1 MNNKWYWA
9 FKYIFFGPALRLWNR
24 PWTKGM
30 ENIPA
35 RGPAILVSNHQSVM
49 DSFFF
54 PLMCP
59 RQITFLAKSEYFNTP
74 GLVGRTQAWFFKT
87 VGQMPVERGADTAA
101 EGMISAARKVLDKGD
116 LFGIYPE
123 GTRSPDGR
131 VYRGRTGM
139 ARLAMSTGVEVVP
152 LVMFG
157 TREANPIGTWVPRP
171 KKVGMKVGE
180 PIDPLEWAKARG
192 LDPGTRE
199 TAREFTDFVMGKL
212 VELSGHSYVDMYASD
227 VKASLNAGHG
237 YPDGA
242 EPGGIR
248 ETRTH

>member
-9 FKYIFFGPALRLWNR
+9 FKYVFFGPALRLWNR

-30 ENIPA
+30 DNIPD

-59 RQITFLAKSEYFNTP
+59 RQITFLAKAEYFNSP
-74 GLVGRTQAWFFKT
+74 GLVGRAQAWFFKA
-87 VGQMPVERGADTAA
+87 VGQLPVERGADSAA
-101 EGMISAARKVLDKGD
+101 EAMISAAKKVLEKGD
-116 LFGIYPE
+116 LFAIYPE

-131 VYRGRTGM
+131 IYRGRTGM
-139 ARLAMSTGVEVVP
+139 ARLAMLTGVPVIP
-152 LVMFG
+152 LAMFG

-171 KKVGMKVGE
+171 KKVGMKVGDSIA
-180 PIDPLEWAKARG
+180 PWEWAKERD
-192 LDPGTRE
+192 LDVNSRE
-199 TAREFTDFVMGKL
+199 TAREFTNFIMDKL
-212 VELSGHSYVDMYASD
+212 VELSGKPYVDVYASD

-237 YPDGA
+237 YPAGS
-242 EPGGIR
+242 EPGGPR
-248 ETRTH
+248 ETEAR